1 MGDNSDR
8 LNRDL
13 KVLASRERRE
23 ILDYFIATDT
33 DVTSV
38 EKLCC
43 KVARVN
49 AGDGTGEAASTE
61 SAKAELHHVHLP
73 KLAEH
78 GLVEYDARSGAVRYQ
93 PDERV
98 EALVQF
104 LAER

>member
-8 LNRDL
+8 LDREL

-23 ILDYFIATDT
+23 ILDHFIATDA

-38 EKLCC
+38 EILCC

-49 AGDGTGEAASTE
+49 AGEGTAEAASTE
-61 SAKAELHHVHLP
+61 TAKAELHHVHLP

-78 GLVEYDARSGAVRYQ
+78 ELVEYDARSGTVRYR